1 MSRLC
6 FGVCLALS
14 LASPCLAAPIPITG
28 WVGDAHGMPLAGARI
43 TLSPLA
49 SAFEGQRLGIAGAG
63 GPAPE
68 PTQKTASDAAGAF
81 TFAVPDAGMWT
92 VRVEAA
98 GAVPFELDLVPLV
111 ETEDLP
117 PFTTAIAED
126 AGVEIRVVDGQG
138 RPVPAARV
146 VAQSSTSPETTDS
159 WHRAIRRGETGPEG
173 RLRLP
178 RVRGERLKIRASAP
192 GYPVTEIESGEEKVL
207 LRLSPAL
214 PRTVLVRG
222 ADGSPVAG
230 ALVAAGQDLPAAA
243 RTDEGGRATIFATA
257 KKVRPVA
264 WTADGRRATAAILPP
279 EAPPG
284 ADPAAPLAILLPR
297 LPERMSGQVV
307 DRLDRQPLA
316 GALVWSPRDRTTWVR
331 TDARGGYAILPAG
344 EGKTALAAA
353 APGHLPAELT
363 ALPPARGERAL
374 HGPTFALEP
383 AAVAEGVVVDAAGKP
398 LSGALVNVAVPG
410 PLFDLTSPKARA
422 RSGLEGR
429 FTLRPLAPAQPY
441 EVTATLRGF
450 APTKITLAELRPRAV
465 RSGLRLTLRRGR
477 TVRGRVVD
485 GAGQPV
491 AAAVF
496 QIAAAGADP
505 LRGPGADRYFTRS
518 DAAGQFAVEGLLPGK
533 FDLAVQAPGF
543 ALASRRQVAI
553 PAGEKDFDLGA
564 IALGRGISI
573 AGIVLDR
580 EGRPVAAAAVHVQ
593 TQETLLERGGI
604 RQERG
609 EASTGADGRFVVTGL
624 SRGPTFVLRVE
635 RDGFASRTVTE
646 VKPPLAEPLRIALSP
661 ASRLAGFVVDDAGA
675 PVPAARIGTRG
686 EITLTLLMTSPSTAF
701 PSVTAD
707 DDGHFELRDAP
718 TGKLTVS
725 VRAAG
730 FLPASLPVEI
740 APGQSRDDLRV
751 VLRRG
756 STVAGRVLGPDGT
769 PAAERRGEPRRTRP
783 QLRQLLGCLDAH
795 RRRRRL
801 YPRRGSSRSPVVHRR
816 APGRG
821 THGPRPRRASGGKPA
836 RLQARSRTR
845 DRRPGGRRR
854 RSAPGRGPR
863 RPLGRRLPASRDGER
878 RRRLLPLSRP
888 PRRRLSALRPAPG
901 FRHGLPG
908 GAARRRSAPRRR
920 VAAGERRRR
929 GWPHSRPLPGAAR
942 PGEGARLPGRREAGE
957 SLGIEA
963 DPRGEYRIG
972 DLSPGEWTVTAMV
985 GLLGRSARGQVQ
997 LPPGVPEVRLDLEF
1011 PSGFTLSGRLLRAGQ
1026 PLPGAFVGA
1035 QGTDVETHGSGRSDT
1050 QGAFRIDGLQPG
1062 TYELTV
1068 RSFTAGQLHKESLEI
1083 TANREVEI
1091 DLPAAE
1097 VRGKVVDADD
1107 LSPIAEATIALEPV
1121 QPDGSGI
1128 AGLLGRVQTG
1138 SDGGFVVEGGAEGD
1152 YRVVARKDGYAP
1164 AEAPVHL
1171 AAGGGVEDVKLSM
1184 TPATGLRFTVRDAT
1198 GNPPPTV
1205 SAALLDPAGRVLL
1218 AGNYPVSDGGRVRIS
1233 EAPTGHWLLLVAAGN
1248 TATATVAV
1256 DVPGPRPAVDLP
1268 DRTRLTILVP
1278 ELVGKPGRAGLQI
1291 TGADGL
1297 PYRSLR
1303 FGFLMQNLEIGDG
1316 RLELDDLPPGAWQV
1330 RVDVPGGKVRQGIA
1344 LTSPSAPAQVA
1355 WQ

>member
-1 MSRLC
+1 MSRLYL
-6 FGVCLALS
+6 GLCLALF

-28 WVGDAHGMPLAGARI
+28 WVGDAHGMPLAGARV

-49 SAFEGQRLGIAGAG
+49 SAFEGQRLGIAGGG

-117 PFTTAIAED
+117 PFPTAIAED

-146 VAQSSTSPETTDS
+146 VAQSSTSPESTDS

-230 ALVAAGQDLPAAA
+230 ALVAAGPDLPAAA

-264 WTADGRRATAAILPP
+264 WTADGRRSTAVILPP
-279 EAPPG
+279 EAPTE
-284 ADPAAPLAILLPR
+284 ADPAAPLAIRLPR

-316 GALVWSPRDRTTWVR
+316 GALVWSQRDRTTWVR
-331 TDARGGYAILPAG
+331 ADARGGYAILPAR

-383 AAVAEGVVVDAAGKP
+383 AVAAEGVVVDAAGKP
-398 LSGALVNVAVPG
+398 LAGAFVSAAVPG
-410 PLFDLTSPKARA
+410 PLFGLTAPKPRG
-422 RSGLEGR
+422 RSGPEGR

-450 APTKITLAELRPRAV
+450 ATTKITLAELRPQAV
-465 RSGLRLTLRRGR
+465 RSGLRLLLRRGR

-496 QIAAAGADP
+496 QIAAAGADL

-564 IALGRGISI
+564 IALGRGISV
-573 AGIVLDR
+573 AGIVVDR
-580 EGRPVAAAAVHVQ
+580 EGRPVAEAAVHVQ

-646 VKPPLAEPLRIALSP
+646 VKPPLAEPLRIVLSP
-661 ASRLAGFVVDDAGA
+661 ASRLAGSVVDDAGA
-675 PVPAARIGTRG
+675 AVPAARIGTRG
-686 EITLTLLMTSPSTAF
+686 EMSLTLLMTSLSAAF
-701 PSVTAD
+701 PSATAD

-769 PAAERRGEPRRTRP
+769 PAAGAEVSLAAHGRSFVSSSGVSTRTD
-783 QLRQLLGCLDAH
+783 GDGAYTLDAVPPGPQSFTAELPGAVPTV
-795 RRRRRL
+795 RDLAVRPGENRL
-801 YPRRGSSRSPVVHRR
+801 DFKLGPGLEIAGRVVDDAG
-816 APGRG
+816 APLGGARVALSAG
-821 THGPRPRRASGGKPA
+821 DSLPHETASGDDG
-836 RLQARSRTR
+836 SFHF
-845 DRRPGGRRR
+845 PGL
-854 RSAPGRGPR
+854 RG
-863 RPLGRRLPASRDGER
+863 GAY
-878 RRRLLPLSRP
+878 
-888 PRRRLSALRPAPG
+888 RLSAQLQG
-901 FRHGLPG
+901 FATVSQEVRL
-908 GAARRRSAPRRR
+908 ADAPRRDVELRLGSGGAVAGRILGLSPEQLAQVR
-920 VAAGERRRR
+920 VLANRAGE
-929 GWPHSRPLPGAAR
+929 GPGS
-942 PGEGARLPGRREAGE
+942 

-963 DPRGEYRIG
+963 DPKGEYRIG
-972 DLSPGEWTVTAMV
+972 DLSPGEWTVIVTV

-1026 PLPGAFVGA
+1026 PLPGALVGV
-1035 QGTDVETHGSGRSDT
+1035 QGTDVETNGLGRSDT
-1050 QGAFRIDGLQPG
+1050 QGGFRIDGLQPG

-1068 RSFTAGQLHKESLEI
+1068 RSLAAGQLHKESLDI

-1107 LSPIAEATIALEPV
+1107 GSPIAEATIALEQV
-1121 QPDGSGI
+1121 QPDGAGI

-1138 SDGGFVVEGGAEGD
+1138 PDGAFVVEGGAEGD

-1171 AAGGGVEDVKLSM
+1171 AAGGGVDDVKLSM

-1198 GNPPPTV
+1198 GNPPPAV

-1248 TATATVAV
+1248 TATTTVAV

-1303 FGFLMQNLEIGDG
+1303 FGFLFQNLEIGGG

-1330 RVDVPGGKVRQGIA
+1330 RVEVPGGKVRQGIA
-1344 LTSPSAPAQVA
+1344 VTSPSAPAQVV

>member
-28 WVGDAHGMPLAGARI
+28 WVGDAHGMPLAGARV

-49 SAFEGQRLGIAGAG
+49 SAFEGQRLGIAGGG

-68 PTQKTASDAAGAF
+68 PTQKAASDAAGAF

-146 VAQSSTSPETTDS
+146 VAQSSTSPESTDS

-243 RTDEGGRATIFATA
+243 QTDEGGRATIFATA

-398 LSGALVNVAVPG
+398 LSGALVNAAVPG
-410 PLFDLTSPKARA
+410 PLFDLTAPKARA

-580 EGRPVAAAAVHVQ
+580 EGRPVAEAAVHVQ

-730 FLPASLPVEI
+730 FLPASLPIEI

-769 PAAERRGEPRRTRP
+769 PAADAQVSLAAHGRSFVSSSGVSTRTD
-783 QLRQLLGCLDAH
+783 GDGAYTLDAVPPGPQSFTAELPGAVPTV
-795 RRRRRL
+795 RDLAVRPGENRL
-801 YPRRGSSRSPVVHRR
+801 DFKLGPGLEIAGRVVDAAG
-816 APGRG
+816 APLGGARVALSAG
-821 THGPRPRRASGGKPA
+821 DSLPHETASGDDG
-836 RLQARSRTR
+836 SFHF
-845 DRRPGGRRR
+845 PGL
-854 RSAPGRGPR
+854 RG
-863 RPLGRRLPASRDGER
+863 GAY
-878 RRRLLPLSRP
+878 
-888 PRRRLSALRPAPG
+888 RLSAQLQGFATVSQEVRLADAPLRDVELRLGSGGAVAGRILGLSPEQLAQVRVLAYRADERPA
-901 FRHGLPG
+901 
-908 GAARRRSAPRRR
+908 S
-920 VAAGERRRR
+920 
-929 GWPHSRPLPGAAR
+929 
-942 PGEGARLPGRREAGE
+942 

-985 GLLGRSARGQVQ
+985 GLLGRAARGQVQ

-1128 AGLLGRVQTG
+1128 AGLLGGVQTG

-1184 TPATGLRFTVRDAT
+1184 TPAMGLRFTVRDAT

-1330 RVDVPGGKVRQGIA
+1330 RVEVPGGKVRQGIA